1 MQYTPYCLPYV
12 ISGLVTTTVG
22 IMALRRRG
30 RPGAIGLA
38 LFMAV
43 MSIWSFGNAAEH
55 CSVTLQGK
63 AFWTKVEYIGIATVP
78 VGWFS
83 LSLRFAGRR
92 EGLTKRNVALL
103 LVVPAI
109 VVVLAWTNDY
119 HYLMRYN
126 IALDTSGPFPVIV
139 KEYGP
144 AFWAMT
150 AYGYTLVLLGTINVA
165 RTVFGL
171 PNPYRAQGLV
181 AMLGAA
187 IPWAANMVYLLGLS
201 PVPRLDITPIGFA
214 ASGLLIAIGV
224 RRYGMLDIQPIALA
238 MVVDDMDSG
247 VLVVDAED
255 RIVYMNA
262 AAERITGWR
271 RHAATVQATEVFKC
285 WPASDDAIKSALRSA
300 GETALNVHDGQEY
313 YEVRVSPVSDRTGC
327 AVGKA
332 VVINDITERVRSE
345 QERVSERMALVQH
358 EEREM
363 LARDLHDSIGQT
375 LGYLNVQLQ
384 AIRGQAL
391 QQDAKVLVG
400 GLDGLVDVV
409 QEACAELRQ
418 HIAGMRGA
426 TEERW
431 EFVPKLREMLRG
443 YEIRHG
449 IRTELEMPAEIEEG
463 TLGRDVQF
471 QLLRIIQEA
480 CTNAV
485 KHARASKMRVAFEF
499 SDRVVEVLVKDDGAG
514 FSPAKAGRSRGG
526 MHLGLGIMR
535 ERAESLGGDLYIQS
549 APGEGTEVRV
559 CIPIKMQKGV
569 SPT

>member
-1 MQYTPYCLPYV
+1 
-12 ISGLVTTTVG
+12 
-22 IMALRRRG
+22 MAFPTASPPCFSNLHHHTGRYSLRRRG

-187 IPWAANMVYLLGLS
+187 IPWAANRVYLLGLS

-214 ASGLLIAIGV
+214 ASGL
-224 RRYGMLDIQPIALA
+224 
-238 MVVDDMDSG
+238 
-247 VLVVDAED
+247 
-255 RIVYMNA
+255 
-262 AAERITGWR
+262 
-271 RHAATVQATEVFKC
+271 
-285 WPASDDAIKSALRSA
+285 
-300 GETALNVHDGQEY
+300 
-313 YEVRVSPVSDRTGC
+313 
-327 AVGKA
+327 
-332 VVINDITERVRSE
+332 
-345 QERVSERMALVQH
+345 
-358 EEREM
+358 
-363 LARDLHDSIGQT
+363 
-375 LGYLNVQLQ
+375 
-384 AIRGQAL
+384 
-391 QQDAKVLVG
+391 
-400 GLDGLVDVV
+400 
-409 QEACAELRQ
+409 
-418 HIAGMRGA
+418 
-426 TEERW
+426 
-431 EFVPKLREMLRG
+431 
-443 YEIRHG
+443 
-449 IRTELEMPAEIEEG
+449 
-463 TLGRDVQF
+463 
-471 QLLRIIQEA
+471 
-480 CTNAV
+480 
-485 KHARASKMRVAFEF
+485 
-499 SDRVVEVLVKDDGAG
+499 
-514 FSPAKAGRSRGG
+514 
-526 MHLGLGIMR
+526 
-535 ERAESLGGDLYIQS
+535 
-549 APGEGTEVRV
+549 
-559 CIPIKMQKGV
+559 
-569 SPT
+569 